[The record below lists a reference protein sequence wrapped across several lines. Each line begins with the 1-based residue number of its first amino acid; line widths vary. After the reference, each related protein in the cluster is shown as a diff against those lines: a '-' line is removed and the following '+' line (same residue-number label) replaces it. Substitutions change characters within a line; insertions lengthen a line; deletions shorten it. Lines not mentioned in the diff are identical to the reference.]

1 MKNIKYLFFALR
13 PKQWIKN
20 FFIFLPLVFGKK
32 LFAYPVNLKVIAAF
46 FLFSITSSVVYLIND
61 IIDVE
66 KDKLHPTKRLRPI
79 ASGKLKVRE
88 AWIAAAILGAVPI
101 ICSFLLDIHFGMVV
115 VAYLAF
121 NLLYSKILKEA
132 VIIDVFCIG
141 GFFLL
146 RIIAGSIVAKVQM
159 SHWIIFMTVLLAL
172 FLGFNKR
179 RQELSILGQ
188 QAVRHRHVLTQY
200 NSYFIDQMV
209 LVITSSIVV
218 CYMLYTV
225 DSTTIARFG
234 TSHLMYS
241 IPFVYYGIFRY
252 LYLIHKLKKE
262 GDPTRILIADRK
274 MQLNLALW
282 LIVCIFVAYFGL

>member
-1 MKNIKYLFFALR
+1 MKKIRYLFFSLR
-13 PKQWIKN
+13 PKQWTKN
-20 FFIFLPLVFGKK
+20 FFIFLPLIFGKK
-32 LFAYPVNLKVIAAF
+32 LFVYPINLKVVAAF

-79 ASGKLKVRE
+79 ASGKLMAQD
-88 AWIAAAILGAVPI
+88 AWTAAAILGAVSI
-101 ICSFLLDIHFGMVV
+101 TCSFLLDIRFGMIVA
-115 VAYLAF
+115 AYLAF
-121 NLLYSKILKEA
+121 NFLYSIILKDA

-141 GFFLL
+141 AFFLL
-146 RIIAGSIVAKVQM
+146 RIIAGSVVANIQM

-179 RQELSILGQ
+179 RQELRVLGEY
-188 QAVRHRHVLTQY
+188 AKSHRHILTQY
-200 NSYFIDQMV
+200 NVYFIDQMV

-225 DSTTIARFG
+225 DPETVKRFG
-234 TSHLMYS
+234 STHLIYS

-252 LYLIHKLKKE
+252 LYLIHKLRKE
-262 GDPTRILIADRK
+262 GDPTRILLADNK
-274 MQLNLALW
+274 MQLNLAVW
-282 LIVCIFVAYFGL
+282 LFICVAVIYFKF

>member
-1 MKNIKYLFFALR
+1 MKKIKYLFFALR
-13 PKQWIKN
+13 SKQWIKN

-32 LFAYPVNLKVIAAF
+32 LLAYPIDLKVIAAF
-46 FLFSITSSVVYLIND
+46 FLFSIASSVVYLIND
-61 IIDVE
+61 IIDIE

-79 ASGKLKVRE
+79 ASGKLMVRE
-88 AWIAAAILGAVPI
+88 AWTAAVILGAI
-101 ICSFLLDIHFGMVV
+101 AITCSFLLDIYFGMIVV
-115 VAYLAF
+115 VYLAF
-121 NLLYSKILKEA
+121 NFLYSKILKNA

-141 GFFLL
+141 AFFLL

-179 RQELSILGQ
+179 RQELSVLGKE
-188 QAVRHRHVLTQY
+188 AIYHRRILTQY
-200 NSYFIDQMV
+200 SVYFINQMV
-209 LVITSSIVV
+209 LVITSSTVV

-225 DSTTIARFG
+225 DPETVKRFG
-234 TSHLMYS
+234 NSHLIYS

-262 GDPTRILIADRK
+262 GDPTRILIADKK
-274 MQLNLALW
+274 MQLNLVLW
-282 LIVCIFVAYFGL
+282 LIVCILVVYFGL